1 MIQVVIH
8 RNSSGL
14 IVAYDVSGHAEY
26 AESGK
31 DIVCA
36 GVSAVAVGTVNAL
49 QELLPIQLEHRMK
62 NGLLSVKLPRIEQT
76 ELSENVSDH
85 AQLLLESMLV
95 MLRTIEHSYGQYIK
109 IREKHANQ

>member
-1 MIQVVIH
+1 MINVTIH
-8 RNSSGL
+8 RNRSGL

-49 QELLPIQLEHRMK
+49 QELLPIQLEHTMK
-62 NGLLSVKLPRIEQT
+62 KGVLSVKLPRIEQS
-76 ELSENVSDH
+76 ELSENVSEN

-95 MLRTIEHSYGQYIK
+95 MLQTIEHSYGQYIK
-109 IREKHANQ
+109 IEERKV